1 VETVA
6 RFARN
11 LAGRD
16 FVVGDVHG
24 CFDEL
29 EAALARLRFDGAR
42 DRAFAVGDLVD
53 RGSRSEAALE
63 WMQRPWFHS
72 CRGNHEDMRLMPIEP
87 AELAAFLLF
96 NGGEWWFGLD
106 AAAKLLFT
114 RAMAALP
121 IALEVETSAGHVGIV
136 HADVPE
142 QLSWPQFVQALEAGD
157 PRVQEEAV
165 WGRRRAEGW
174 VSTPVEGIGCVV
186 CGHTMMPDCRIHVVG
201 NVWLIDTGAFLG
213 PPAGHLTVLPLTEL
227 FRDSAS
233 STPAAVRS

>member
-1 VETVA
+1 
-6 RFARN
+6 
-11 LAGRD
+11 
-16 FVVGDVHG
+16 
-24 CFDEL
+24 
-29 EAALARLRFDGAR
+29 
-42 DRAFAVGDLVD
+42 
-53 RGSRSEAALE
+53 
-63 WMQRPWFHS
+63 
-72 CRGNHEDMRLMPIEP
+72 
-87 AELAAFLLF
+87 
-96 NGGEWWFGLD
+96 
-106 AAAKLLFT
+106 
-114 RAMAALP
+114 
-121 IALEVETSAGHVGIV
+121 
-136 HADVPE
+136 
-142 QLSWPQFVQALEAGD
+142 VQALEAGE